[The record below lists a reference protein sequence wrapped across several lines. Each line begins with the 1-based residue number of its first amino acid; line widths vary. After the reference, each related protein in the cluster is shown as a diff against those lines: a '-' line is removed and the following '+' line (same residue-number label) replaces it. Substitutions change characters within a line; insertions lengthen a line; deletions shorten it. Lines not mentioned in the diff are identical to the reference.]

1 MADPSNW
8 LVACSYLS
16 HCGEQGMGAM
26 SEFLL
31 TLPFRFSN
39 IEEAEEPV
47 PVSQA
52 ITVTNPKAK
61 KKKPAPVAELD
72 EILAFCTDHKL
83 ELTVRDICRV
93 CAWGGRLFE
102 SRASEIS
109 WPISTGC
116 ITSFDTNASLWQGH
130 RILCEDVRFTR
141 LEPRSRR
148 PVK

>member
-16 HCGEQGMGAM
+16 YCGEQGMGVM

-39 IEEAEEPV
+39 IEEAEEEPV

-52 ITVTNPKAK
+52 IAVTNPKAK

-72 EILAFCTDHKL
+72 EILEFCTHHNLD
-83 ELTVRDICRV
+83 LTIRDICRV
-93 CAWGGRLFE
+93 CAWGDGYSRVERL
-102 SRASEIS
+102 
-109 WPISTGC
+109 
-116 ITSFDTNASLWQGH
+116 
-130 RILCEDVRFTR
+130 RFTANFDR
-141 LEPRSRR
+141 LHHI
-148 PVK
+148 V